1 MLKNGIEVKTY
12 IDLELAK
19 QGVVILPPLEA
30 KESLQLMSY
39 LKLHPQTTILDP
51 WYNRGTG
58 GVREDYVEYHLEIIN
73 HIKDNTKHFF
83 FWGFPEIAAQFINRI
98 EKPMEFVTWIT
109 WFYKNNPS
117 VIRGWRSSQQACL
130 HYATKDAKM
139 YPEHFFNAQQE
150 LRFENQK
157 MRFVPGPTSVIEES
171 LLVGFVGKKEQTGHP
186 SQKPE
191 KVYEKLILMSS
202 KVDDLIYDP
211 MAGSGTTAAVC
222 KALKRKCI
230 ISDISDEFTVIA
242 EKRLGVKRLPIE
254 LILAADQNSH
264 SSDILPAQLYA

>member
-1 MLKNGIEVKTY
+1 MEKNGVEARAY
-12 IDLELAK
+12 IDNQLAT
-19 QGVVILPPLEA
+19 QGVVILPPMEA
-30 KESLQLMSY
+30 KESLQLMKY

-58 GVREDYVEYHLEIIN
+58 GVREDYVEYQLEIIN
-73 HIKDNTKHFF
+73 LIKDNTKHFF
-83 FWGFPEIAAQFINRI
+83 FWGFPEIAALFINKI
-98 EKPMEFVTWIT
+98 EKPLEFVTWIT

-139 YPEHFFNAQQE
+139 YPEHFFSAQQE
-150 LRFENQK
+150 IRFENKK

-191 KVYEKLILMSS
+191 KVYEKLVLMSS

-211 MAGSGTTAAVC
+211 MSGSGTTAAVC
-222 KALKRKCI
+222 KMNKRKCI
-230 ISDISDEFTVIA
+230 ISDMSDEFTSLA
-242 EKRLGVKRLPIE
+242 EKRLNLKRLPIS
-254 LILAADQNSH
+254 LIAH
-264 SSDILPAQLYA
+264 ILVTA